1 MFGASQLPTA
11 TEEEN
16 AALLLRGAAAYASGI
31 CRTFNVRPE
40 TFAEMMKLFED
51 RKIDI
56 DEIRRHQK

>member
-1 MFGASQLPTA
+1 
-11 TEEEN
+11 
-16 AALLLRGAAAYASGI
+16 LLLRGAAAYASGI